1 MKRNQFDLSFN
12 SEIEEVVGLQLGV
25 LSPEQIEK
33 QAVVEITTHETFG
46 GDVPKHGGLFD
57 PLMGVLDRGVLCPT
71 DEMIINLV
79 PVIFG
84 LFV

>member
-1 MKRNQFDLSFN
+1 MKRNQVDLAFN

-33 QAVVEITTHETFG
+33 QAVVEITTHETFS

-71 DEMIINLV
+71 DENDNKS
-79 PVIFG
+79 
-84 LFV
+84 